1 MDGVMRQHYQTN
13 PPHRLPEEKE
23 EKKKNVGINAINS
36 DSQS

>member
-23 EKKKNVGINAINS
+23 EEKERGNQR
-36 DSQS
+36 D